1 MVCEGKMVKRLNVPA
16 NLLVAADG
24 NGDCDAHTDPQG
36 AGLRPSH
43 SMQGTAQPRED
54 HSQSELITLSSL
66 GMKKI
71 YSLLLAPM
79 DYKESK
85 HGHCIHTNTFFCMH

>member
-1 MVCEGKMVKRLNVPA
+1 MPA

-54 HSQSELITLSSL
+54 HSQSELITQSSL
-66 GMKKI
+66 GMTKF

-85 HGHCIHTNTFFCMH
+85 HGHCIHKNMFLCMH